1 MKVDNTPE
9 ALEDGEI
16 REIASLREKVEK
28 EMKLNDDANHPSN
41 DDDIFE
47 FTSSTVD
54 GQSPSTSNLSG
65 SSFASH
71 AQLRKNLSNQFNNK
85 SPSLHTVTTK
95 TLQTTSNEN
104 STTIPMKV
112 LIQLQDKDQPNV
124 TPPKKTCK
132 IIYQKT
138 LKIRK

>member
-65 SSFASH
+65 SSFAS
-71 AQLRKNLSNQFNNK
+71 R
-85 SPSLHTVTTK
+85 
-95 TLQTTSNEN
+95 
-104 STTIPMKV
+104 
-112 LIQLQDKDQPNV
+112 D
-124 TPPKKTCK
+124 
-132 IIYQKT
+132 
-138 LKIRK
+138 